1 MPILVFGATGN
12 VGRPTVSALLAR
24 GESVRALSRSQD
36 KLSALPEGVGGA
48 IADLETGDGLEAALA
63 GVDRLFLIT
72 ANGETESARGLNAV
86 KAATGGR
93 CAADRFSVRAG
104 SGTKILQFPHSRSKL
119 PIEEAIRQSGCEYT
133 ILRPSY
139 FYQTDLSV
147 GQVIQNYGVYPMP
160 IGSIGQNRV
169 DTRDIVDC
177 AVRALTEDGHASAE
191 YALYGPDTIS
201 GPGAAAVYARHF
213 GREVHYGGD
222 DVEKWAEPIKA
233 YIAPWLLDSLKK
245 MFLSTQ
251 RNGPAADKAAVAAS
265 REAVGHPLRSFD
277 AFAAELAAQMK
288 EA

>member
-48 IADLETGDGLEAALA
+48 VGDLETGDGLEAALA

-72 ANGETESARGLNAV
+72 ANGETETARGLNAV
-86 KAATGGR
+86 KAAT
-93 CAADRFSVRAG
+93 AAGVRRIVFLSVQDPDEDPP
-104 SGTKILQFPHSRSKL
+104 IPHSRSKL

-169 DTRDIVDC
+169 DTRDIADC
-177 AVRALTEDGHASAE
+177 AARALTEDGHASAE